1 SLFAPLAQTSAIGA
15 NGLCINGCRAKRSTP
30 TSINITE
37 RTTDEQIVISAMVAT
52 VCDTFINQATNIIS
66 RPSTLGFIN
75 AVRQTCITHVTVTG
89 DTEFA
94 KEGIEN
100 LITNILAQ
108 DRSMDV
114 EHISQL
120 VTNITTIT
128 LQASHDAD
136 ILVEKLVTSATWPC
150 QPHVPVCII
159 PSLVQY
165 QMIAETGK

>member
-1 SLFAPLAQTSAIGA
+1 IGA

-30 TSINITE
+30 TSIDITE

-52 VCDTFINQATNIIS
+52 ACDTFINQATNIIS
-66 RPSTLGFIN
+66 RPSTFGFIN
-75 AVRQTCITHVTVTG
+75 AVRQAYITHVTVTG

-114 EHISQL
+114 EHINQL

-136 ILVEKLVTSATWPC
+136 IL
-150 QPHVPVCII
+150 
-159 PSLVQY
+159 
-165 QMIAETGK
+165 